1 MNCTFYIVYKV
12 EADWVFAIIPIIPF
26 GIGDRV
32 FSYEIVMISAKKEF
46 LSFLHFSIWYI
57 TGNTLHWK
65 MKIYHQS
72 NFRLFMCVIA
82 CFDFLFLLCGYLV
95 LFLEI
100 HISKNGCHIILHA
113 LLSIVKPMLELLD
126 QSPWP
131 TSF

>member
-32 FSYEIVMISAKKEF
+32 FSHEIVMISAKKEF
-46 LSFLHFSIWYI
+46 LSFSHFSIWYI

-72 NFRLFMCVIA
+72 NFTLFMCVFA
-82 CFDFLFLLCGYLV
+82 CGFFVFVVRLSRFI
-95 LFLEI
+95 FRE
-100 HISKNGCHIILHA
+100 KNGCHIILRT
-113 LLSIVKPMLELLD
+113 LLSIVKPMVELLD